1 MGACTVA
8 LRPLHERIAAH
19 VLAAERLHGDDTP
32 VPVLAKGKTATARVW
47 VYVRDD
53 APFGGPDPPAALFRY
68 SRDRSGDHPVE
79 HLRTFTGI
87 LQADIYAG
95 YNRLYAAGRSP
106 GPVTEAACW
115 SHCWRKFFELADIA
129 ASKGRGK
136 NAPPISPLALEA
148 VKRIDVLFDIERG
161 INGKAAEQRL
171 AVRERPVLADLKGW
185 MLSRQRAG
193 EPGRR
198 SLPGLIGPVPGF
210 ATQRDVVGLEYPVGK
225 PVIAHGHMF
234 SARAPWWQEHQCDV
248 GWDLEPAG
256 GVPSGPVDDEYSV
269 SAWCHQGR
277 DFIKMPCM
285 A

>member
-1 MGACTVA
+1 MA
-8 LRPLHERIAAH
+8 LRPLHDRIAAH

-32 VPVLAKGKTATARVW
+32 VLAKGKTATARAW

-95 YNRLYAAGRSP
+95 YNRLYAAGRSS

-115 SHCWRKFFELADIA
+115 AHCRRKLFELADIA

-161 INGKAAEQRL
+161 INGKAPSSASPH
-171 AVRERPVLADLKGW
+171 A
-185 MLSRQRAG
+185 
-193 EPGRR
+193 R
-198 SLPGLIGPVPGF
+198 S
-210 ATQRDVVGLEYPVGK
+210 
-225 PVIAHGHMF
+225 
-234 SARAPWWQEHQCDV
+234 
-248 GWDLEPAG
+248 
-256 GVPSGPVDDEYSV
+256 
-269 SAWCHQGR
+269 
-277 DFIKMPCM
+277 
-285 A
+285 